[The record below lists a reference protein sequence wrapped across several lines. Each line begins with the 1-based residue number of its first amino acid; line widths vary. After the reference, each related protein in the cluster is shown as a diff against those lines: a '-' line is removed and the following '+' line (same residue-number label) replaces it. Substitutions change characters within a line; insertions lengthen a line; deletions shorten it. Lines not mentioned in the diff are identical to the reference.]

1 VDPDPRHL
9 VAPVPQPAEPARHK
23 WSNPLYSEVF
33 FGGRPPA
40 FVFGL
45 GFVFTVSVAIVDH
58 FLTGSRI
65 FVSLSLLYLM
75 PIGLVTWNL
84 GRTAG
89 LVMSGIASVC
99 GLIAES
105 SVILE
110 GQINFVSYMNAVVRF
125 AVLIV
130 ISMLVATLRESVLS
144 QKRVAEQERQASL
157 QLRELNEMKN
167 TLLHAVSHDLK
178 GPLSAILGSIS
189 TLQRGRQLGI
199 TDDERDGLFEA
210 IQLSGGKM
218 NRLVNDLLDL
228 DRIDRG
234 QLQPEREP
242 TDVGRLAKRVAR
254 ECETLGP
261 HPVRVESD
269 PVVVDI
275 DAGRVE
281 RIVENLLV
289 NAARHTPVG
298 TPIRIF
304 VKAKAAGVQLI
315 VEDEGPGVPDELK
328 QSLFDPFRQGPHAA
342 GMGVGLGLSLVRRF
356 AELHG
361 GAARVEDRGGGG
373 ARFVIDLPG
382 QVTALDVTSRL
393 RAV

>member
-1 VDPDPRHL
+1 MCV
-9 VAPVPQPAEPARHK
+9 K
-23 WSNPLYSEVF
+23 WPLSF
-33 FGGRPPA
+33 
-40 FVFGL
+40 
-45 GFVFTVSVAIVDH
+45 
-58 FLTGSRI
+58 
-65 FVSLSLLYLM
+65 
-75 PIGLVTWNL
+75 W
-84 GRTAG
+84 RT
-89 LVMSGIASVC
+89 
-99 GLIAES
+99 
-105 SVILE
+105 
-110 GQINFVSYMNAVVRF
+110 
-125 AVLIV
+125 
-130 ISMLVATLRESVLS
+130 T
-144 QKRVAEQERQASL
+144 
-157 QLRELNEMKN
+157 
-167 TLLHAVSHDLK
+167 K

-210 IQLSGGKM
+210 IQLSGDKM
-218 NRLVNDLLDL
+218 NRLVNDLLDM

-234 QLQPEREP
+234 LLRPEREP
-242 TDVGRLAKRVAR
+242 TDIGRLAKRVAR

-269 PVVVDI
+269 PILVDI

-304 VKAKAAGVQLI
+304 AKAMPAGVQLI
-315 VEDEGPGVPDELK
+315 VEDEGPGVPDQLK
-328 QSLFDPFRQGPHAA
+328 QSLFDPFRQGPAAA
-342 GMGVGLGLSLVRRF
+342 GRGVGLGLSLVRRF

-361 GAARVEDRGGGG
+361 GAAHVEDRSGGG

-382 QVTALDVTSRL
+382 AVEALDVTSRL